1 MSLHF
6 FLFIL
11 PLLLRPLNP
20 KKTAKMPSELT
31 NASCGYVGNSDI
43 YGLGIHVGIY
53 LQWVASILSKTFL
66 EEKYIHDIF
75 NESSIFLVA
84 LFVAIILLIT
94 NFIEDAHNVDTLICY
109 IYFSALHKSFS
120 MT

>member
-11 PLLLRPLNP
+11 PLLLRPLDP
-20 KKTAKMPSELT
+20 KKTAKMPLELT
-31 NASCGYVGNSDI
+31 NALCGYVGNSDI
-43 YGLGIHVGIY
+43 YGLGIHVGIH

-75 NESSIFLVA
+75 NESSIFSCRP
-84 LFVAIILLIT
+84 FC
-94 NFIEDAHNVDTLICY
+94 CY
-109 IYFSALHKSFS
+109 YSFNYEFH
-120 MT
+120 